1 VEIVIK
7 ENVDPGLA
15 EASSIGDLRRIRD
28 RDAETVV
35 EIVWKTLLE

>member
-1 VEIVIK
+1 MEIVIK

-28 RDAETVV
+28 RDTETVV